1 VLWIAIQESLFGE
14 KLAFNLNAR
23 GVESQFISP
32 EDLFTTN
39 FNEGDIALV
48 ESPELTWMESILC
61 LHLLSKKVQVI
72 ALGFLL
78 PPQQVYQLHQ
88 LGVRAF
94 VDENMELKD
103 FISLTE
109 KVRDTDVLYRENVQE
124 VIDNFDAE
132 ELIHYSTNLLSNKEK
147 QIVYWVC
154 KDASSKEIAEKTAN
168 SPRTVDNIRYNL
180 YKRIKV
186 KGTAGLVKWAFDK
199 GLVNPTLR
207 NSFYKIL
214 LPESKR
220 EEQD

>member
-1 VLWIAIQESLFGE
+1 MLWIAIQEDLFGK
-14 KLAFNLNAR
+14 KLAFNLNSH
-23 GVESQFISP
+23 GVESKFTSP
-32 EDLFTTN
+32 EDLFNTL

-61 LHLLSKKVQVI
+61 IYLINKGVNVI

-94 VDENMELKD
+94 VDENMQLSD
-103 FISLTE
+103 FIELAR
-109 KVRDTDVLYRENVQE
+109 KVKETDVLYRENVQE
-124 VIDNFDAE
+124 VIDNFDAD
-132 ELIHYSTNLLSNKEK
+132 ELEFYKSDILTTKEK
-147 QIVYWVC
+147 QVVYWVC
-154 KDASSKEIAEKTAN
+154 KDASSKEIADKTAN

-180 YKRIKV
+180 YKKIKV

-207 NSFYKIL
+207 DTFYKKL
-214 LPESKR
+214 LPKSED
-220 EEQD
+220 EE